1 MITIALDVMGGD
13 YAPAELVRGGI
24 ETARNHNV
32 RMLLVG
38 DPQAI
43 APIMQKHDLAM
54 ARVDVVP
61 ATQSLAMD
69 EDPVQAV
76 RSRPDASVTVANR
89 LVRDGHA
96 DAAVTLGHT
105 GAGLVSALFTL
116 GRLPGID
123 RPAVGVPYLSI
134 QPKTLLIDAGAN
146 VDVRPRHLLQFAA
159 AGSAYM
165 CAMHNIPRP
174 TVGLL
179 TNGTE
184 DNKGGRVS
192 RQAFDMLRQSKLN
205 FVGNLEGL
213 DLPRGTANVIVCDGL
228 AGNIALKVSEGLTE
242 VLLDRVATALRETL
256 PADIAQELVMPLL
269 RRLQTENSY
278 AHVGAMPLLGVN
290 GISLIG
296 HGRSKAQAV
305 IGAIGQARLA
315 VENHLVEA
323 LQTELADVVGEENA

>member
-24 ETARNHNV
+24 EAARIHDV
-32 RMLLVG
+32 HTLLVG

-43 APIMQKHDLAM
+43 EPIIQQHDLTM

-89 LVRDGHA
+89 LVRDGQA

-123 RPAVGVPYLSI
+123 RPAIGVPYLSI

-159 AGSAYM
+159 AGSAFM
-165 CAMHNIPRP
+165 HAMHNIPRP

-192 RQAFDMLRQSKLN
+192 RQAFDMLQQSKLN
-205 FVGNLEGL
+205 FIGNLEGL

-228 AGNIALKVSEGLTE
+228 TGNIALKVSEGLAE
-242 VLLDRVATALRETL
+242 VLLDRVAAALREAL
-256 PADIAQELVMPLL
+256 PANIAQETVLPLL

-278 AHVGAMPLLGVN
+278 AYIGAMPLLGVN
-290 GISLIG
+290 GVSLIG
-296 HGRSKAQAV
+296 HGRSRAQAV